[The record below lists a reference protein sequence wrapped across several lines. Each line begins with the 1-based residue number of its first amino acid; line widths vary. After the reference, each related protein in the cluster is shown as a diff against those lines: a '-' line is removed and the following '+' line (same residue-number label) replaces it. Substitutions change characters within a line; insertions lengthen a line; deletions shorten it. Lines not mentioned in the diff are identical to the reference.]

1 MINENAKLFRER
13 RGLEK
18 EVTILHSNLKTE
30 QVKLAMVDKEK
41 LYNVHNAV
49 KEAKMVKRRRT
60 KDLLDKEREI
70 HKKMKLK
77 LDGAIIERIV
87 SFCFVLFDEIVELC
101 SDNFLYPL
109 SRSHRMQVIRKLLR
123 SACFLWSLFN

>member
-18 EVTILHSNLKTE
+18 EVTILNSNLETE

-49 KEAKMVKRRRT
+49 KEVKMVKRRRT

-77 LDGAIIERIV
+77 LDGAILERIV
-87 SFCFVLFDEIVELC
+87 SFCFVLFDKIVELC

-109 SRSHRMQVIRKLLR
+109 SRSHRMRVTGR
-123 SACFLWSLFN
+123 SL